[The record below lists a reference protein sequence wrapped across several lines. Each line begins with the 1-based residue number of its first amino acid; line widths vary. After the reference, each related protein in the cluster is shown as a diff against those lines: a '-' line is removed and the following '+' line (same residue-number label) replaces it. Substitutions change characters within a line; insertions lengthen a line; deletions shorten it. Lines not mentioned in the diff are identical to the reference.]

1 MEPNPSGSPAI
12 SRVEP
17 AGGGHALGWAA
28 SQLAEGGQAGAV
40 AGDNQPSVARG
51 GPGRAKPGPEP
62 AVSELSAAQAG
73 GFRQGER
80 DGARPEASEESSA
93 GAVVDRPL
101 TPSVSQAEQ
110 AVLSPLPSTMA
121 VDLGAHGET
130 GHARGSYDGLS
141 AEAAA
146 PPSTPLSG
154 PVDKQN
160 RLLQAQMSAVHGR
173 RLGASR
179 SGRRAGGAEADS
191 RDGVSGAPQ
200 PMDDQDVEGETADA
214 ADVLGPGDAE
224 RDRPAESA
232 PASRR
237 RSLPM
242 DAQIL
247 QETSAANDRRL
258 SDAQYAGRDLAMD
271 EAQQAGTDVTSRRY
285 AAPDNDEQGSRVAVR
300 RESPRGVDGEMRG
313 ATPPGAGLAPKE
325 EAPEPAPAG
334 AGEVEGGS
342 ICSLPSAQAT
352 IIVGRSTSIITTA
365 AAGGMGGR
373 DFPVALRCARQA

>member
-1 MEPNPSGSPAI
+1 MHSNHAGEHTSAAPLSRRAAKGLHPGLWAERSLTSRPGQVAKRERDASVEPNPSGSPAI

-130 GHARGSYDGLS
+130 GHARGS
-141 AEAAA
+141 
-146 PPSTPLSG
+146 
-154 PVDKQN
+154 
-160 RLLQAQMSAVHGR
+160 
-173 RLGASR
+173 
-179 SGRRAGGAEADS
+179 
-191 RDGVSGAPQ
+191 
-200 PMDDQDVEGETADA
+200 
-214 ADVLGPGDAE
+214 
-224 RDRPAESA
+224 
-232 PASRR
+232 
-237 RSLPM
+237 
-242 DAQIL
+242 
-247 QETSAANDRRL
+247 
-258 SDAQYAGRDLAMD
+258 
-271 EAQQAGTDVTSRRY
+271 
-285 AAPDNDEQGSRVAVR
+285 
-300 RESPRGVDGEMRG
+300 
-313 ATPPGAGLAPKE
+313 
-325 EAPEPAPAG
+325 
-334 AGEVEGGS
+334 
-342 ICSLPSAQAT
+342 
-352 IIVGRSTSIITTA
+352 
-365 AAGGMGGR
+365 
-373 DFPVALRCARQA
+373 